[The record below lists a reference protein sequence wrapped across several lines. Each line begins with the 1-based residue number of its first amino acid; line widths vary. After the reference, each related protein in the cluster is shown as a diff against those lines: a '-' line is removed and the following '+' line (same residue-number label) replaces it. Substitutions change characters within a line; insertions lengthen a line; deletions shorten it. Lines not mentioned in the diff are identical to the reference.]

1 MRNMYIKKL
10 TEFAGKETESIWN
23 DKIHAKPEWM
33 MNKEHCIANGNGKKK
48 ILFYTSIS
56 GLMQNSEIAAG
67 KIKNVLDIFK
77 QYSGQIEVVWC
88 VQSLVDTVMEDIDK
102 KLYEQIIAIRNQYN
116 IEQIG
121 HVCSDRDKDML
132 NSCDAYYGDTSSIV
146 QDYRNAGKPVMI
158 MDYEI

>member
-1 MRNMYIKKL
+1 
-10 TEFAGKETESIWN
+10 
-23 DKIHAKPEWM
+23 
-33 MNKEHCIANGNGKKK
+33 
-48 ILFYTSIS
+48 
-56 GLMQNSEIAAG
+56 MQNSEIAAG

-77 QYSGQIEVVWC
+77 QYSGQIEIVWC

-121 HVCSDRDKDML
+121 HVCSDSDKDML
-132 NSCDAYYGDTSSIV
+132 SSCDAYYGDTSSIV
-146 QDYRNAGKPVMI
+146 QDYRNARKPVMI